1 MGLEVSPG
9 YSTGTLPDT
18 FVRFQDFSWGRTLF
32 LPPPHSLGFPRLN
45 GNAGLVWFKP
55 VVTAPKSVGFQ
66 RTSPLKLPCFLG
78 CGLNE
83 RHGLIHAV

>member
-32 LPPPHSLGFPRLN
+32 LPTSLLLGSTWTYTY
-45 GNAGLVWFKP
+45 ATLVWFKP
-55 VVTAPKSVGFQ
+55 VVTAPKSVEFQ
-66 RTSPLKLPCFLG
+66 RTRPLKSTRFLG